1 MKSKKRSATSAKST
15 AHKGTSARTGKATK
29 SKGTADTP
37 AKFSALDAAAKVL
50 KETKKEMTCREMID
64 AMASKGYWKSPGGK
78 TPWSTLY
85 ASILR
90 EMNIKGEM
98 TRFRKSAPGRFR
110 YV

>member
-1 MKSKKRSATSAKST
+1 
-15 AHKGTSARTGKATK
+15 
-29 SKGTADTP
+29 
-37 AKFSALDAAAKVL
+37 
-50 KETKKEMTCREMID
+50 MID

-90 EMNIKGEM
+90 EMNIKGEK

-110 YV
+110 CV